1 VTYARPRRNWNPLPI
16 AGGEPTMEE
25 ILQRVVD
32 EHNRKLGTKGAYRY
46 ADTVRAMRI
55 LPRIPREGDG
65 QPPKAAPQLAYEEG
79 CARALIY
86 PAIAVAKDAING
98 GFDVPLWSG
107 NDGYIFT
114 FDPERIAESRYRFVH
129 GLNVRL
135 RRYQSAVGVP
145 WARSLTDPVQI
156 LTQQQQDRELEL
168 LINAAGTLLKLVK
181 NGRH

>member
-1 VTYARPRRNWNPLPI
+1 MTDERHPRIWNPLPI
-16 AGGEPTMEE
+16 AGGEPTMDE

-32 EHNRKLGTKGAYRY
+32 EHNRKLGTKGAYAY
-46 ADTVRAMRI
+46 ADTMRAMRI
-55 LPRIPREGDG
+55 LPRIPRDGDG

-79 CARALIY
+79 CSRALIY
-86 PAIAVAKDAING
+86 PAMAVAKDAING
-98 GFDVPLWSG
+98 DFDLPLWSG

-129 GLNVRL
+129 GLLVSI
-135 RRYQSAVGVP
+135 RRHRSAVAVP

-156 LTQQQQDRELEL
+156 VLQQAQDREWERLIVDAGAL
-168 LINAAGTLLKLVK
+168 LDLVK